1 MSFPIIGGLS
11 MSKVL
16 IFAYGANV
24 YDHSKDV
31 CTDVMGAYNG
41 SILDEDN
48 SSMRTDYYNHT
59 IRKGEARGVGWA
71 SLVELDLLTEEVTTL
86 YKKVNELQKLT
97 ELNPKARELQKAKV
111 VRKRTAEEVLDSLM
125 ENSIPMAPPAVSL
138 WGSTATNPF
147 LVSPTTSF

>member
-1 MSFPIIGGLS
+1 

-16 IFAYGANV
+16 VFAYGANV

-31 CTDVMGAYNG
+31 CTDVMSAYNG
-41 SILDEDN
+41 SILDDDH
-48 SSMRTDYYNHT
+48 SRMRTDYYNHT
-59 IRKGEARGVGWA
+59 NRKGESRGVGWA
-71 SLVELDLLTEEVTTL
+71 SFVELDLLTEEVTTL

-111 VRKRTAEEVLDSLM
+111 VRKRTAEEILDSLM
-125 ENSIPMAPPAVSL
+125 DTYGIPPPPPPVASL